1 MKKSKLVLVVLTTI
15 LSATLLVGCG
25 NQQKKLVCTQT
36 ASGVDIEFNVGFKG
50 KVISSMDFNYDMDLS
65 KYSDTQIKAI
75 EKQDFCSAV
84 KNSMSQYKSA
94 FTKCDQKV
102 ESKHLKVDS
111 VLDVD
116 KVAKDISE
124 KLTTP
129 EKAKEELEKQGYK
142 CIIK

>member
-1 MKKSKLVLVVLTTI
+1 MKKKLFLVAAVAAVSSLI
-15 LSATLLVGCG
+15 LSGCG
-25 NQQKKLVCTQT
+25 SKEKKLVCTQT

-94 FTKCDQKV
+94 FTGCKQKIA
-102 ESKHLKVDS
+102 SKHLKVDAT
-111 VLDVD
+111 LDVG
-116 KVAKDISE
+116 KVAKSVSE

-129 EKAKEELEKQGYK
+129 EKTKKELENQGYK
-142 CIIK
+142 CTIK